1 MYIAS
6 FYSAYLNDSNRLL
19 IVSNYLPL
27 QILLK
32 EYFLVSVKDFNFSSI
47 LKKNWPLLIISK
59 QAQTEYKNKYY
70 LFILH
75 QAFKCQITWQF

>member
-47 LKKNWPLLIISK
+47 FRKNWPLLIISK
-59 QAQTEYKNKYY
+59 QA
-70 LFILH
+70 
-75 QAFKCQITWQF
+75 